1 MAGDTDGLSPCTAG
15 VTESKALV
23 SQEVGWVATEFG
35 KRIVAAYQN
44 KIGVSLG
51 PRDGEA
57 LAEFVKEH
65 PEADPE
71 LGERAVAEAAEQG
84 RRVGMSYVLA
94 ICERYL
100 QDGESGKQ
108 SDASRASDYQRS
120 DDFIRAYRAK
130 QKARG
135 QP

>member
-1 MAGDTDGLSPCTAG
+1 M
-15 VTESKALV
+15 
-23 SQEVGWVATEFG
+23 ATEFG
-35 KRIVAAYQN
+35 RRIVAAYQD
-44 KIGVSLG
+44 KIALSLG

-65 PEADPE
+65 PAASPE

-100 QDGESGKQ
+100 QDGDTGKRQ
-108 SDASRASDYQRS
+108 DLSDASNYQRN
-120 DDFIRAYRAK
+120 DDFIRAYVARR
-130 QKARG
+130 KAREAQWAG
-135 QP
+135 RHL